1 MKVRH
6 AKKLLTRRP
15 HILEY
20 YFRGFELENKLKP
33 RELTALRLFIRSERR
48 LNPIM

>member
-20 YFRGFELENKLKP
+20 YFRGFEPEKKLTP
-33 RELTALRLFIRSERR
+33 RELTALRLFIRRERR
-48 LNPIM
+48 DNPFM